1 MEKAQ
6 KKRLIIISICLLVFL
21 LVVYGIY
28 LKYKPQPSCFD
39 GIQNQNEAGVD
50 CGGICAQQCAL
61 TAEKDLV
68 AQQAGFVPSGVANNF
83 DIYGVVSNPN
93 QTLGSGSFDYQFT
106 VKDAAGT
113 IITTKNGTG
122 FILPGETKYL
132 VVSNQALQG
141 TPNKVELTL
150 SNPQWVEVNDLYEKP
165 QLKIINK
172 NYSEITNGI
181 GFSEAT
187 GLLKNESPL
196 DLNSIRLEI
205 ILKDDQGQVVATNST
220 QMNTV
225 QAGENRDFRVF
236 WPNKFPGTVAN
247 MEVQPE
253 VNIFSSDAFVKK
265 YFKPAKFQQH

>member
-1 MEKAQ
+1 MTREI
-6 KKRLIIISICLLVFL
+6 KRIAIISVYALVLIAILIF
-21 LVVYGIY
+21 IY
-28 LKYKPQPSCFD
+28 LRFQTKPSCFD
-39 GIQNQNEAGVD
+39 GVQNQNEAGVD
-50 CGGICAQQCAL
+50 CGGICAEQCAL
-61 TAEKDLV
+61 IAQKDLAV
-68 AQQAGFVPSGVANNF
+68 QQTGFVPSGVANNF

-93 QTLGSGSFDYQFT
+93 QALGSSNFNYQFT
-106 VKDAAGT
+106 IKDAAGT
-113 IITTKNGTG
+113 IIATNNGTG

-141 TPNKVELTL
+141 APAKVELTL

-165 QLKIINK
+165 QLKIVNK
-172 NYSEITNGI
+172 NYDEITSGV
-181 GFSEAT
+181 GFSEVT

-196 DLNSIRLEI
+196 DFSSIKLEI
-205 ILKDDQGQVVATNST
+205 ILEDEQGQVIALNST

-225 QAGENRDFRVF
+225 QAGENRDFRVS

-253 VNIFSSDAFVKK
+253 VNVFSSDAFVKK